1 MEIQEI
7 AGADFIFF
15 KGGKDSIALEETY
28 PWYCSFMADF
38 YNDFFNNCFYFPRGK
53 SYTWENCLWR
63 HYFFITCGH
72 IFWIEV

>member
-28 PWYCSFMADF
+28 PWYHSFMADF
-38 YNDFFNNCFYFPRGK
+38 YNDLFNNCFYFPKGK
-53 SYTWENCLWR
+53 FCM
-63 HYFFITCGH
+63 
-72 IFWIEV
+72 